1 MSVHTSNNL
10 KTVLHM
16 EKRNQLGDIDTA
28 VVAVEPSTVA
38 PIPPE
43 GYAIVATWEEWTC
56 TTCRTKTNNN
66 PAQDEDR
73 YDLHT
78 FIHGHAATR

>member
-1 MSVHTSNNL
+1 MSIQTSNNL

-16 EKRNQLGDIDTA
+16 EKVNECGYIDT
-28 VVAVEPSTVA
+28 VVADVEPSTVA

-43 GYAIVATWEEWTC
+43 GYSIVATWEEWTC
-56 TTCRTKTNNN
+56 TTCRTKTDNN
-66 PAQDEDR
+66 PSGDNDR

-78 FIHGHAATR
+78 FIYGHAATR